1 MWLNRKVEL
10 PTPVMEV
17 GDLMDVLLDE
27 LEEHEVEE
35 FCETML
41 GYWKRSTECDEIYD

>member
-1 MWLNRKVEL
+1 MD
-10 PTPVMEV
+10 V

-35 FCETML
+35 FAEVML